1 MVIPPHCHSMEWHC
15 DCSWGG
21 FQGMAL
27 WVAHGDTT
35 NGHSMEC
42 HWDFSCG
49 LAWNASMSSSWG
61 STNGQSMECH
71 WGPIIGGFHGMALW
85 LAHGDQPMA
94 FHGMALGLL
103 WGPPWNGS
111 MGSSWGSANAL
122 LSLAHGDT
130 TPLPFH
136 GMAL

>member
-1 MVIPPHCHSMEWHC
+1 MGIPWNAIGTFHVDWH
-15 DCSWGG
+15 
-21 FQGMAL
+21 GML
-27 WVAHGDTT
+27 LCLAHGDQPM
-35 NGHSMEC
+35 G
-42 HWDFSCG
+42 
-49 LAWNASMSSSWG
+49 NASMSSSWG

-111 MGSSWGSANAL
+111 MGSSWGSANGL